1 MSIVRDIP
9 TTSQHSAE
17 PNLAI
22 TAGFGSVALSAPT
35 NIGGLDGSICSTQ
48 HREEGAVCDQFPVP
62 LYVCILNFLE
72 CVLFVVGV

>member
-35 NIGGLDGSICSTQ
+35 NLGGLDGSICSTQ
-48 HREEGAVCDQFPVP
+48 HREESAQVTFTYQLTRVSK
-62 LYVCILNFLE
+62 LSLVAS
-72 CVLFVVGV
+72 